1 MSLDLIETLSRL
13 VAIPSV
19 NPMGGSATGDEFG
32 EARLTDHLETLFD
45 QLGLRHQRQTV
56 TAGRENIIARLDG
69 QVPASDGGR
78 LLLLDAHQDTVQ
90 VDGMTIEPW
99 TPTVRD
105 GRLYGR
111 GACDTKGGMAAML
124 WALARLA
131 EERPPRMPTIVMTC
145 PVDEESG
152 FSGVRRIA
160 DLWQDAAGR
169 QTGPDSII
177 PRKPDA
183 AIVAEPT
190 SLDVVVAHKGV
201 VRWRC
206 HTHGRAAHSADPS
219 AGDNAIYKMARV
231 LLGFQRYA
239 EQVVGEVST
248 HDLCGSPT
256 LSVGT
261 IHGGAG
267 INTVPELCT
276 IEIDRR
282 LLPNEDPEE
291 AYRHVIDYL
300 AGQPEIDFPI
310 DHDPPLIAGLML
322 SDESNGEL
330 AERLAATAQEV
341 TGHCRRVGV
350 SYGTHAAL
358 FSAAGVPTV
367 VFGPGSI
374 EQAHTKDEWLPL
386 DELEQAAEII
396 YRFCR
401 E

>member
-1 MSLDLIETLSRL
+1 MPLDLIETLSQL

-19 NPMGGSATGDEFG
+19 NPMGGSAIGDEFG
-32 EARLTDHLETLFD
+32 EARLTEHLEALFD
-45 QLGLRHQRQTV
+45 RLGLRHQRQTV
-56 TAGRENIIARLDG
+56 SAGRENIIARLDG
-69 QVPASDGGR
+69 QVPTSDGGR
-78 LLLLDAHQDTVQ
+78 LILLDAHQDTVQ
-90 VDGMTIEPW
+90 VDGMTIDPW

-105 GRLYGR
+105 GRMYGR
-111 GACDTKGGMAAML
+111 GTCDTKGGMAAMIC
-124 WALARLA
+124 AIARLA
-131 EERPPRMPTIVMTC
+131 EERPPQMPTIVMTC

-152 FSGVRRIA
+152 FSGVKRIS
-160 DLWQDAAGR
+160 DLWQA
-169 QTGPDSII
+169 GPDSII

-239 EQVVGEVST
+239 EQVVGGLGS
-248 HDLCGSPT
+248 HNLCGRAT

-261 IHGGAG
+261 IQGGAG

-276 IEIDRR
+276 IQIDRR
-282 LLPNEDPEE
+282 LLPNEDPEK

-300 AGQPEIDFPI
+300 AGQPEIDFAI
-310 DHDPPLIAGLML
+310 DHEPPMIAGLML
-322 SDESNGEL
+322 SDEFNGEL

-341 TGHCRRVGV
+341 TGRCRRVGV
-350 SYGTHAAL
+350 AYGTHAAL
-358 FSAAGVPTV
+358 FSGAGVPTV

-396 YRFCR
+396 YRLCR